1 MEMHGIHVEMYG
13 KYVYGIHLEL
23 HGIHMEMHETHVGGL
38 YCAPQVP
45 TGTSWNQADSDRNF
59 LSRVPAK

>member
-1 MEMHGIHVEMYG
+1 METGAKVRESRTKGYLG
-13 KYVYGIHLEL
+13 AFLG
-23 HGIHMEMHETHVGGL
+23 GGL

-45 TGTSWNQADSDRNF
+45 TGTSRNQADSDRNF